1 MFFFFFFKKMF
12 MFKYATILQ
21 RLCYCFFSYCF
32 NLVWASWNSFVANKM
47 TQKTAEKWNDKSI
60 DENIMLG
67 WVWHGL
73 AWPGWAVIRQYTQAA
88 DPFILI
94 LISPLYTHLSY
105 HCNLFICRFMQINL
119 LLLFSVGFLI
129 FLFLHW
135 QNDDLQ
141 FTTNCTCKWLTLYI
155 SFLNIQQ

>member
-1 MFFFFFFKKMF
+1 
-12 MFKYATILQ
+12 
-21 RLCYCFFSYCF
+21 
-32 NLVWASWNSFVANKM
+32 
-47 TQKTAEKWNDKSI
+47 
-60 DENIMLG
+60 MLG

-119 LLLFSVGFLI
+119 LLLFSVGFLNFFFFCTDKMMIYNLLQIVHVNDLHFI
-129 FLFLHW
+129 FHF
-135 QNDDLQ
+135 
-141 FTTNCTCKWLTLYI
+141 
-155 SFLNIQQ
+155 